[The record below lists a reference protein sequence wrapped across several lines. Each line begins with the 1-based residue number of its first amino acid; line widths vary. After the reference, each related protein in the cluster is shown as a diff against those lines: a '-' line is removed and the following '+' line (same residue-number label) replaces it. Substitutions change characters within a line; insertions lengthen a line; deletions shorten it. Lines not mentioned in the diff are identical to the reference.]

1 MVDELREKQIR
12 FLVMD
17 RRRISQNQTFG
28 NYFFSPRAARLG
40 LYSAAAYAK
49 FDRQPGMSKVYDSG
63 NVSIYDL
70 SQFNYDP
77 SIR

>member
-1 MVDELREKQIR
+1 MVDQLRSKQIR
-12 FLVMD
+12 YLVMD

-70 SQFNYDP
+70 SQFDYDA
-77 SIR
+77 STR